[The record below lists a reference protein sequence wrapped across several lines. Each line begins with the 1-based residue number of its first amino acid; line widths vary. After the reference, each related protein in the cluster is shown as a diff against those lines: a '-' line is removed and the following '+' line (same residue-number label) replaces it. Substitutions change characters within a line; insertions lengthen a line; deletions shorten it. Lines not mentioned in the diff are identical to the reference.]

1 LNRDRGRAE
10 TPLAPLSDGPAP
22 PAPPIVPGKSCGSC
36 TLCCTVMGVPELKK
50 RPWDRCPHVAAGAG
64 CTIYSERPAGCRTF
78 ICGWL
83 LDPSMGPELKPD
95 ACHIVF
101 YQRNELHIMAA
112 CDPAHPGAWR
122 EPGVRAFMHQLARS
136 LAPDRRLIL
145 MEKGQ
150 VWFVTETA
158 IVPADTG

>member
-1 LNRDRGRAE
+1 LNRERRETDTPVAPVRAV
-10 TPLAPLSDGPAP
+10 

-64 CTIYSERPAGCRTF
+64 CTIYAERPTGCRTF
-78 ICGWL
+78 VCGWL
-83 LDPSMGPELKPD
+83 LDPDMGPELKPEN
-95 ACHIVF
+95 CHVLF
-101 YQRNELHIMAA
+101 YQRNEQHIMAA

-122 EPGVRAFMHQLARS
+122 EPTVRAFMHQLARS
-136 LAPDRRLIL
+136 LAPDRRVIL
-145 MEKGQ
+145 MDKGQ
-150 VWFVTETA
+150 VWFVTESA